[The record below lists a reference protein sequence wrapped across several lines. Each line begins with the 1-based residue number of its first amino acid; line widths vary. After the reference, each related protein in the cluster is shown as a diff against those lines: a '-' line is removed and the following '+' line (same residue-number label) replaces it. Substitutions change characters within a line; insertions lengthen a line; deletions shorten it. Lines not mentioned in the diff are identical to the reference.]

1 MKNTLRNIL
10 LLFVSLCVEVGA
22 ISAATPPAGTTV
34 EIMLSGMVVATTK
47 TDANGSYSVKGMRKG
62 DYVVH
67 IAGQPDRTVRLNAA
81 GGTISGTAGSTPAGD
96 KNKKPAAPAKKK

>member
-1 MKNTLRNIL
+1 MKNNLRNIL
-10 LLFVSLCVEVGA
+10 LLFVSLSVAVSA
-22 ISAATPPAGTTV
+22 VSAATPPAGTTV
-34 EIMLSGMVVATTK
+34 EVMLSGMVVATTK
-47 TDANGSYSVKGMRKG
+47 TDPNGSYSVKGMRKG

-96 KNKKPAAPAKKK
+96 KNKKPAAPAKK